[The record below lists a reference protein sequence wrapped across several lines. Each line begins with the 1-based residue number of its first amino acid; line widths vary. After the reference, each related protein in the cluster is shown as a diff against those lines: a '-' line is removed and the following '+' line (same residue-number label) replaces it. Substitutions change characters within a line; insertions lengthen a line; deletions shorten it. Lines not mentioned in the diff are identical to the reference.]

1 MEGMNKDMVKKIVEQ
16 HLFNE
21 NISKQDLLDYQ
32 NFVDIVSS
40 LIVELTLE
48 FNNPGDDMA
57 TRKLLVDIIMAIGS
71 KLTTFPK

>member
-57 TRKLLVDIIMAIGS
+57 TRKLLIDIIMAIGS

>member
-1 MEGMNKDMVKKIVEQ
+1 MNKDMVKKIVEQ

>member
-1 MEGMNKDMVKKIVEQ
+1 MNKDMVKKIVEH

>member
-1 MEGMNKDMVKKIVEQ
+1 MNKDMVKKIVEQ

-57 TRKLLVDIIMAIGS
+57 TRKLLIDIIMAIGS

>member
-1 MEGMNKDMVKKIVEQ
+1 MNKDMVKKIVEQ

-48 FNNPGDDMA
+48 FNNPGDDVA